1 MPRPLDTRLDLVA
14 GRRTAGA
21 SEQAAATLRRRI
33 WRAEAAMGAV
43 IRGALARAGVD
54 ANWEPRILNYLR
66 EIGSPILA
74 PTYARA

>member
-14 GRRTAGA
+14 GRRTAGVA
-21 SEQAAATLRRRI
+21 DHAAATLRRRI

-54 ANWEPRILNYLR
+54 AAQATCL
-66 EIGSPILA
+66 SLA
-74 PTYARA
+74 DEA